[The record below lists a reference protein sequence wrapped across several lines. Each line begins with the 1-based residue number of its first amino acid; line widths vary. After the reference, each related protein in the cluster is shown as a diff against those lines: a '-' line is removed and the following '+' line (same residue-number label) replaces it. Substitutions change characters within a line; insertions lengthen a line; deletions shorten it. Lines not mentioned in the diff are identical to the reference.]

1 MVGGSAGQEAE
12 LSEDSQEGHVAALRQ
27 GWGLRR
33 NWSLGRS
40 LQNVLPVAGRLAR
53 SAAWL
58 SAHGDWAAAHENAFP
73 AMAPEPVAQ
82 NGFLPPTLVTQPAVW
97 TSTTAHRPGVQPPK
111 ILRNCSLSPRKSA
124 RRNPTKNSA
133 CVQFG
138 RSRRD
143 RKCLPKLGVGQR
155 TSGWTKKGLTSID
168 FFKPFVTATTSP
180 VARELMMAV
189 SYLWRYSWTVGVD
202 MVG

>member
-1 MVGGSAGQEAE
+1 MSLRSVRDGGCAE
-12 LSEDSQEGHVAALRQ
+12 IGP
-27 GWGLRR
+27 
-33 NWSLGRS
+33 LGRS

-97 TSTTAHRPGVQPPK
+97 TSTTAHRPGVQPPE

-168 FFKPFVTATTSP
+168 FFKPFVTGDD
-180 VARELMMAV
+180 VAGGERIDDGGLVLMEV
-189 SYLWRYSWTVGVD
+189 FLDGGGGHGRLRSRGGW
-202 MVG
+202 